1 MALAPTLD
9 LSLATS
15 RIRNLLGREG
25 YTPSV
30 FFCLD
35 SCMGKILTGDYLRR
49 RGFTIVWIGVASAS
63 VVGRI
68 LITSCCTVGRF
79 LSSGVL
85 LLDRFV
91 LLGIYPRGLLIYW

>member
-15 RIRNLLGREG
+15 RIKNLLGREG

-49 RGFTIVWIGVASAS
+49 RGFTIVDW
-63 VVGRI
+63 
-68 LITSCCTVGRF
+68 CC
-79 LSSGVL
+79 LCQCSGENFDHL
-85 LLDRFV
+85 LLHCGEVSQLWSFAFR
-91 LLGIYPRGLLIYW
+91 